1 LKIKE
6 HHDPRSRHTVY
17 KAWPRP
23 AFEQAFAKAQLII
36 SSMQGYVSHQLQ
48 RCLEA
53 EDKYL
58 LLVNWQRLE
67 DHTVGFRQS
76 PQYEEWRQL
85 LHHFY
90 EPFPV
95 VEHFEIMHDSCS
107 GNL

>member
-53 EDKYL
+53 E
-58 LLVNWQRLE
+58 E
-67 DHTVGFRQS
+67 S